1 MVLNM
6 NILIVTPAKPGSRH
20 GNRNTATRWARL
32 LRASGHQVD
41 IVIDAVEATGA
52 HDLMIALHARRSAES
67 IALWKSKP
75 DRPLILA
82 LTGTDLYRDIRTDAA
97 AQESMRLADA
107 MIVLQAEGLNELTP
121 ALRAKTRVIHQ
132 SVRAVQRVD
141 PPSTYCLITV
151 IGHLRDEKDPLR
163 AAHALAH
170 LPATSRIRVV
180 QLGGAMD
187 DALARE
193 ARDIAAREARAIAA
207 RETQESAA
215 PAARDI
221 AARGARN
228 ISPREARG
236 PSALGARYR
245 WPGELAH
252 GDAMRWLAR
261 SHAMVISS
269 RMEGGAHVVSEA
281 IACGVPVLASDIP
294 GNRGLL
300 GSDYP
305 GYYPLADEAALAR
318 LMLRVEK
325 DKRFVLALE
334 RGVAK
339 RRHLAD
345 AEAERSALDALVRSA
360 DSAGSIGSI
369 GSVRPPSHQS
379 KKPLD
384 PLQNLRS

>member
-1 MVLNM
+1 M

-193 ARDIAAREARAIAA
+193 ARDIAARE
-207 RETQESAA
+207 TQESAA
-215 PAARDI
+215 RGARDI
-221 AARGARN
+221 AAPGARN

-318 LMLRVEK
+318 LMLRVEN

>member
-1 MVLNM
+1 M

-32 LRASGHQVD
+32 LRASGHRVD
-41 IVIDAVEATGA
+41 IVTDANEASGA
-52 HDLMIALHARRSAES
+52 HDVMIALHARRSAES
-67 IALWKSKP
+67 IGLWKSNP

-107 MIVLQAEGLNELTP
+107 MIVLQAEGLNELAPT
-121 ALRAKTRVIHQ
+121 LRAKTRVIHQ

-170 LPATSRIRVV
+170 VPATSRIRVV

-187 DALARE
+187 DVLARE
-193 ARDIAAREARAIAA
+193 AREIAAREAREITVRETHESTA
-207 RETQESAA
+207 RETRGRSA
-215 PAARDI
+215 P
-221 AARGARN
+221 
-228 ISPREARG
+228 G
-236 PSALGARYR
+236 PRYR

-269 RMEGGAHVVSEA
+269 RIEGGAHVVSEA

-300 GSDYP
+300 GANYP
-305 GYYPLADEAALAR
+305 GYYPLADEVALAR
-318 LMLRVEK
+318 LMLRVEN

-334 RGVAK
+334 RGVAQ
-339 RRHLAD
+339 RRHLVD
-345 AEAERSALDALVRSA
+345 AEAERSALDALVRS
-360 DSAGSIGSI
+360 
-369 GSVRPPSHQS
+369 VRS
-379 KKPLD
+379 PLT
-384 PLQNLRS
+384 PIQKTA

>member
-1 MVLNM
+1 M

-32 LRASGHQVD
+32 LRASGHRVD
-41 IVIDAVEATGA
+41 IVIDAAGAKGA
-52 HDLMIALHARRSAES
+52 HDVMIALHARRSAES

-107 MIVLQAEGLNELTP
+107 MIVLQAEGLNELAP
-121 ALRAKTRVIHQ
+121 ALRAKTRVMHQ

-163 AAHALAH
+163 AAYALAH
-170 LPATSRIRVV
+170 VPATSRIRVV

-193 ARDIAAREARAIAA
+193 AREIAAREAH
-207 RETQESAA
+207 Q
-215 PAARDI
+215 PAAH
-221 AARGARN
+221 
-228 ISPREARG
+228 
-236 PSALGARYR
+236 GARYR

-281 IACGVPVLASDIP
+281 IACGVPVLASDIA

-300 GSDYP
+300 GADYP
-305 GYYPLADEAALAR
+305 GYYPLADDAALAR
-318 LMLRVEK
+318 LMLRVEN

-339 RRHLAD
+339 RRHLVD
-345 AEAERSALDALVRSA
+345 AEAERGALDALVRS
-360 DSAGSIGSI
+360 
-369 GSVRPPSHQS
+369 V
-379 KKPLD
+379 
-384 PLQNLRS
+384 

>member
-1 MVLNM
+1 MQWGMPSGLCESVHNRASTIVLNM

-228 ISPREARG
+228 ISTREARG

-300 GSDYP
+300 GADYP

-318 LMLRVEK
+318 LMLRVEN

-334 RGVAK
+334 RGVAQ
-339 RRHLAD
+339 RRHLVD
-345 AEAERSALDALVRSA
+345 AEAERSALDALVRHLTS
-360 DSAGSIGSI
+360 GGCR
-369 GSVRPPSHQS
+369 VW
-379 KKPLD
+379 
-384 PLQNLRS
+384 

>member
-1 MVLNM
+1 M

-32 LRASGHQVD
+32 LRASGHRVD
-41 IVIDAVEATGA
+41 IVTDAAQARGA
-52 HDLMIALHARRSAES
+52 HDVMIALHARRSAES

-75 DRPLILA
+75 DRPLIVA

-107 MIVLQAEGLNELTP
+107 MIVLQAEGLNELAP

-132 SVRAVQRVD
+132 SVRTVQRVD

-163 AAHALAH
+163 AAHALTH

-187 DALARE
+187 DALAQE
-193 ARDIAAREARAIAA
+193 AREIAVREVRG
-207 RETQESAA
+207 
-215 PAARDI
+215 PAAH
-221 AARGARN
+221 GV
-228 ISPREARG
+228 
-236 PSALGARYR
+236 RYR
-245 WPGELAH
+245 WPGELSH

-281 IACGVPVLASDIP
+281 IACGVPVLASDIA

-300 GSDYP
+300 GADYP
-305 GYYPLADEAALAR
+305 GYYPLADEVALAR
-318 LMLRVEK
+318 LMLRVEN

-334 RGVAK
+334 RGVAQ
-339 RRHLAD
+339 RRHLVD
-345 AEAERSALDALVRSA
+345 AEAERTALDALVRS
-360 DSAGSIGSI
+360 I
-369 GSVRPPSHQS
+369 
-379 KKPLD
+379 
-384 PLQNLRS
+384 

>member
-1 MVLNM
+1 M

-32 LRASGHQVD
+32 LRASGHRVG
-41 IVIDAVEATGA
+41 IVIDAARARGA
-52 HDLMIALHARRSAES
+52 HDVMIALHARRSAES

-107 MIVLQAEGLNELTP
+107 MIVLQAEGLNELAPT
-121 ALRAKTRVIHQ
+121 LRAKTRVIHQ
-132 SVRAVQRVD
+132 SVRAVQRVA

-163 AAHALAH
+163 AAYALAH
-170 LPATSRIRVV
+170 VPATSRIRVV

-187 DALARE
+187 DALAQE
-193 ARDIAAREARAIAA
+193 AREIAA
-207 RETQESAA
+207 RETRQ
-215 PAARDI
+215 PAAH
-221 AARGARN
+221 GV
-228 ISPREARG
+228 
-236 PSALGARYR
+236 RYR

-281 IACGVPVLASDIP
+281 IACGVPVLASAIA

-300 GSDYP
+300 GADYP
-305 GYYPLADEAALAR
+305 GYYPLANEAALAQ
-318 LMLRVEK
+318 LMLRVEN

-339 RRHLAD
+339 RRHLVD
-345 AEAERSALDALVRSA
+345 AEAERTALDALVRA
-360 DSAGSIGSI
+360 
-369 GSVRPPSHQS
+369 V
-379 KKPLD
+379 
-384 PLQNLRS
+384 

>member
-132 SVRAVQRVD
+132 SVRAVQRVN

-193 ARDIAAREARAIAA
+193 ARDIAARE
-207 RETQESAA
+207 TQESAA
-215 PAARDI
+215 RGARDI
-221 AARGARN
+221 AAPGARN

-318 LMLRVEK
+318 LMLRVEN

-360 DSAGSIGSI
+360 GSAGSMGSI
-369 GSVRPPSHQS
+369 GSVRPLSHQS